1 MWITRIIHA
10 QRQGEHAH
18 RQGEMVVKQSEKDVN
33 ECDHRGAATPQVPS
47 IAGRRWAPGY
57 PAWSGSGEGS
67 DLAESMVLAGFGS
80 TGPPAV
86 MPDDTRRD
94 EAPASTPVRGHRAAL
109 QVAGFPSTCIVRRVP
124 ATTVTAQR
132 PWTVLGALFLTL
144 VMSVSLASC
153 SSSPAGSSVSSTTTR
168 STGTHATTS
177 TTSVNVAQTACA
189 LLSASEVGATMG
201 VTVGPPHPKVRGAVT
216 TCTYKA
222 EVLAQSV
229 IIEYD
234 VDASATTFASDR
246 SSISNHAITNSVPN
260 LGTQAYS
267 FKETSGSSTVNT
279 VVTLQGTLQ
288 TIVTGTSSLPKVLN
302 LSEEILYKIDQ
313 HNAST
318 TTSAPTASTG

>member
-1 MWITRIIHA
+1 
-10 QRQGEHAH
+10 
-18 RQGEMVVKQSEKDVN
+18 
-33 ECDHRGAATPQVPS
+33 
-47 IAGRRWAPGY
+47 
-57 PAWSGSGEGS
+57 
-67 DLAESMVLAGFGS
+67 
-80 TGPPAV
+80 
-86 MPDDTRRD
+86 
-94 EAPASTPVRGHRAAL
+94 
-109 QVAGFPSTCIVRRVP
+109 
-124 ATTVTAQR
+124 
-132 PWTVLGALFLTL
+132 
-144 VMSVSLASC
+144 
-153 SSSPAGSSVSSTTTR
+153 
-168 STGTHATTS
+168 
-177 TTSVNVAQTACA
+177 
-189 LLSASEVGATMG
+189 MG
-201 VTVGPPHPKVRGAVT
+201 VTVGPPHPRVRGAVT

-318 TTSAPTASTG
+318 TTTAPAASAPTTSAPTASTG